1 MIITLIFVAFVVI
14 GLIVAIADPNSEGTV
29 AVAATLLVVGAIA
42 LVICVPIII
51 STHVGVSAQ
60 IEKNK
65 IEYES
70 LCKRQEIAISNY
82 EDVSRSDVIKDIAEW
97 NQSVV
102 HYKYLAYNPWTNW
115 FYSKEVIDNMEMIDT
130 TPIDTDEVAE

>member
-42 LVICVPIII
+42 LVICVLIII

-102 HYKYLAYNPWTNW
+102 HYKYCAYNPWTNW